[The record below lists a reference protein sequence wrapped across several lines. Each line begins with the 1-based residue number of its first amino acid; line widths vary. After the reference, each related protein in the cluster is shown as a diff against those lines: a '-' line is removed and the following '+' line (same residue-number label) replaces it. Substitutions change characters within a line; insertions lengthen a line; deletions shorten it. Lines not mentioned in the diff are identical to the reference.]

1 MSVSNQPIGDR
12 CGKWM
17 ARAKA
22 YCGRVPGHAGECR
35 TPAALAERR
44 ARLTDRRRGKTLVT
58 PEVRSRWHRAHYWV
72 RYGITEAKYNQM
84 LADQGNACGI
94 CRTPFQGQRVC
105 IDHDHACCPVPASGH
120 TRSCGKCI
128 RGLLCVRCNTWLG
141 WMETYGS
148 TVTTYLSR
156 GVTFPVP
163 PGQSHADLRV
173 ASPQGSLVRTQPRP
187 PAPSWR

>member
-1 MSVSNQPIGDR
+1 MGELCR
-12 CGKWM
+12 KWM
-17 ARAKA
+17 PRKQTYCARGA
-22 YCGRVPGHAGECR
+22 GHPPPCA
-35 TPAALAERR
+35 
-44 ARLTDRRRGKTLVT
+44 T
-58 PEVRSRWHRAHYWV
+58 PEAMEAQRQRSADSRPMRVVPPADKARWYKAHKFN
-72 RYGITEAKYNQM
+72 RYGLTEAQYNQM
-84 LADQGNACGI
+84 LEDQGNACAI
-94 CRTPFQGQRVC
+94 CREPFQGQRVC

-163 PGQSHADLRV
+163 AGQSHADLR
-173 ASPQGSLVRTQPRP
+173 G
-187 PAPSWR
+187 